1 MEHDQH
7 VSDLTFYQEWTRK
20 LWITKGKREDDIT
33 HALFGLQTETA
44 ELTDLFKKSWF
55 TPKRADGPPDR
66 ERIKD
71 ECGDVL
77 YYLARL
83 ADEFQV
89 SLVDIVEHNIS
100 KLENRYE

>member
-1 MEHDQH
+1 M
-7 VSDLTFYQEWTRK
+7 
-20 LWITKGKREDDIT
+20 
-33 HALFGLQTETA
+33 
-44 ELTDLFKKSWF
+44 
-55 TPKRADGPPDR
+55 GPPDR